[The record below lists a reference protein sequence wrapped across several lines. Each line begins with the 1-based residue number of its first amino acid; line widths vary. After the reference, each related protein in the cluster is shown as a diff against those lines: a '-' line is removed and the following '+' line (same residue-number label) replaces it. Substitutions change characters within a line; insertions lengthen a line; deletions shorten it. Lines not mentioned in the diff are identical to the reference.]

1 MLSITGCAALIVIN
15 LSGPVHAVVTVTG
28 AFTAGVISTVQIR
41 VTSDPTGRMG
51 LTGSLVTIVTKG
63 GSVTERI
70 CSTKKYK
77 SSVSK
82 TV

>member
-1 MLSITGCAALIVIN
+1 MLPITGCAALIIIN
-15 LSGPVHAVVTVTG
+15 LFGPVHAVVTVTG

-63 GSVTERI
+63 TERT
-70 CSTKKYK
+70 CSIVYKKM
-77 SSVSK
+77 SIV
-82 TV
+82 TVNE